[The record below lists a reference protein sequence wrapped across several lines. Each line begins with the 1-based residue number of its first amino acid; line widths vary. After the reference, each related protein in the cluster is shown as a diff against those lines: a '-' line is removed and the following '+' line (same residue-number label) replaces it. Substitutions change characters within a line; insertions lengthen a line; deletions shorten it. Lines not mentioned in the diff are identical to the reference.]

1 VLAAA
6 APAIAA
12 SDDDADGPF
21 HSLDSVD
28 TGEMHS
34 LDSVDTGQTETL
46 DSVDAGQTETLDSVD
61 AGQTESLDAVEQRAD
76 ESPPAAPAPRA
87 LPAIQDGN
95 WEAQAREAKGIIVAA
110 EGRLREANKA
120 YGNMMQRDY
129 PRGEAR
135 AKIIAERDTAESS
148 LNEAWAYYGEIKSRA
163 SNDGNPL

>member
-1 VLAAA
+1 VLGKRGPFGIAALLIALVLAAA

-28 TGEMHS
+28 AGHTEP
-34 LDSVDTGQTETL
+34 LDSVDT
-46 DSVDAGQTETLDSVD
+46 DR
-61 AGQTESLDAVEQRAD
+61 TESLDAVEQRAD

-110 EGRLREANKA
+110 EERLREANKA
-120 YGNMMQRDY
+120 YGSMMQSDY

-135 AKIIAERDTAESS
+135 ARIIAERDAAESS
-148 LNEAWAYYGEIKSRA
+148 LNEAWAYYGAIKSRA
-163 SNDGNPL
+163 SNAGNPL